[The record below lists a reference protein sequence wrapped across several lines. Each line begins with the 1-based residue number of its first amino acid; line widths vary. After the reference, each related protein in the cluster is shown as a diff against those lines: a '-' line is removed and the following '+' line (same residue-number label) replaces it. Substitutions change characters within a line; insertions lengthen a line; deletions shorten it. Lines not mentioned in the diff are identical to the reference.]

1 MRRRYR
7 RRRSTRRTSAGRGER
22 SEPRR
27 LAPAPT
33 FALWLRIVPSPRR
46 VSFPSSLALF
56 GYVFVENSSMN
67 TYRFWHS
74 NERAAMQS
82 AFSKASVETRR
93 GGGAGSRGI
102 GRLRSEQI
110 RFEPEMYSASN
121 STPSTPNFTSF
132 VVLYSKSYPLD
143 PGTTDP
149 RSKRRRVGGAPVL
162 FRRGTGASPVRSR
175 GGRPSLV
182 IASFVP
188 SITPRVPIPRSRFFS
203 SAPHVSTHSRA
214 PSSLDEVIHKLAR
227 ARRFP
232 PS

>member
-1 MRRRYR
+1 
-7 RRRSTRRTSAGRGER
+7 
-22 SEPRR
+22 
-27 LAPAPT
+27 
-33 FALWLRIVPSPRR
+33 
-46 VSFPSSLALF
+46 
-56 GYVFVENSSMN
+56 MN

-82 AFSKASVETRR
+82 AFSKAAVETRR

-102 GRLRSEQI
+102 VRLRSEQM

-121 STPSTPNFTSF
+121 STPSTPNFTSASF
-132 VVLYSKSYPLD
+132 TLTLLSKSYPLD

-214 PSSLDEVIHKLAR
+214 PSSLDEVIHNLAR